1 VNSPKALSSVLSLN
15 LSWRSASL
23 AALLVVASTWSLGRL
38 GYVNFVEIQV
48 ARETYG
54 QVELL

>member
-1 VNSPKALSSVLSLN
+1 VNSTKALSSVLSLN

-38 GYVNFVEIQV
+38 GYVNFVEI
-48 ARETYG
+48 
-54 QVELL
+54 